1 MLFRNYLKVVILGQ
15 TIDITRG
22 PILVFPIVDSI
33 GKNPCP

>member
-22 PILVFPIVDSI
+22 PILVFPNGLRESSFL
-33 GKNPCP
+33 